1 MICRVI
7 GIGIAYKIA
16 EGEKSHYV
24 NVLSNGYNIDFNSLN
39 DKSNI
44 QLK

>member
-24 NVLSNGYNIDFNSLN
+24 NVLSNGYNALN